1 MENNQLPLITRALLF
16 AARKHRDQRRK
27 DVQSTPYVN
36 HPIMLMDI
44 LVNEA
49 GVYDAET
56 LIAALLHDTIE
67 DTETTVEEIESEFG
81 LVIAGLVMEVT
92 DDNTLTKLE
101 RKAMQIDH
109 APELSSKAKLVKLA
123 DKIANLRDVQQSPP
137 IGWDLSRKQSYFD
150 WAKDVIDGLR
160 GAHQQL
166 EELFDAI
173 YAKRPR

>member
-1 MENNQLPLITRALLF
+1 
-16 AARKHRDQRRK
+16 
-27 DVQSTPYVN
+27 
-36 HPIMLMDI
+36 
-44 LVNEA
+44 
-49 GVYDAET
+49 
-56 LIAALLHDTIE
+56 
-67 DTETTVEEIESEFG
+67 
-81 LVIAGLVMEVT
+81 
-92 DDNTLTKLE
+92 KLE

-109 APELSSKAKLVKLA
+109 APELSPKAKLVKLA

-137 IGWDLSRKQSYFD
+137 IGWDLSRRQSYFD